1 MKLSTETLNILKNFS
16 SINQSILFKRGNV
29 LRTISPQKTVMAI
42 ATVQEEFPQQ
52 AGIYNLPRF
61 LSVCAMHESPDI
73 DFGEKFATIIE
84 GRSKTKYVYADASMI
99 ITPPD
104 KDINL
109 PSADVTV
116 SLSSGDLTKVLKATS
131 VLQLPEV
138 AFVGEGGIC
147 YLRAI
152 DSVNPSA
159 DSFGVEVGETS
170 DAFSLII
177 KTENLQMMP
186 LDYQVSLSSKG
197 ISKFENEKVSYF
209 IGIDSKSTYTKGE

>member
-16 SINQSILFKRGNV
+16 SINQSILFKEGNV
-29 LRTISPQKTVMAI
+29 VRTISPQKTVMAI
-42 ATVQEEFPQQ
+42 ATVQEDFPRQ

-61 LSVCAMHESPDI
+61 LSVCAMHESPEI
-73 DFGEKFATIIE
+73 DFGEKFATITE
-84 GRSKTKYVYADASMI
+84 GRSKTKYVYADESMI

-116 SLSSGDLTKVLKATS
+116 SLSSSDLSKVLKATS

-138 AFVGEGGIC
+138 AFVGEDGVC
-147 YLRAI
+147 FLRAI
-152 DSVNPSA
+152 DNNNPSA
-159 DSFGVEVGETS
+159 DSFGVEVGETN
-170 DAFSLII
+170 DTFSLII
-177 KTENLQMMP
+177 KTENLQIMP
-186 LDYQVSLSSKG
+186 LDYKVSLSSKG